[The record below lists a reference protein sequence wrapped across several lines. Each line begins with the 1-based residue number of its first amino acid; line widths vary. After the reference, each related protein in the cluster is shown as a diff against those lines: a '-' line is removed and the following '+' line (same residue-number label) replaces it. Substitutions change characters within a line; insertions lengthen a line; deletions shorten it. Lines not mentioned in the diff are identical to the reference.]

1 MKKFF
6 QEIKADIKFKSAGP
20 GQKLTESVGERAPR
34 GKPNQP
40 ALQQPRQG
48 PTSEAQMAAAAAL
61 ARLEQ
66 KQPRARGPT
75 SQESIRNQVRKELQA
90 EATVSGSP
98 EAPGTNKVP
107 EPREEGSTHL
117 AVPAVCFTCPLTGAT
132 LRKDQ
137 RDAHIKEAIL
147 SHFSTDPVA
156 ASIMKIHTFNR
167 DRDRVKLGVDTI
179 AKYLDNICLHP
190 EEEKYRKIKLQN
202 RVFQERINCL
212 EGTHEFF
219 EAVGFQKA
227 LLPVPDQE
235 GPEEFYVLSE
245 AALAQPQSLRKHKEQ
260 LLVAEPVRAT
270 LARQRRVFQP
280 SPLASQFDLP
290 GDFFNLTAEEVKREQ
305 RLRSE
310 AVERLSVLRT
320 KAMREREEQRERRR
334 YTYTLLRVRFPDGC
348 LLQGGCARGAGAV
361 GDGARLGAAGREPKA
376 SPVCAHPGRRHHSLS
391 SLPRE
396 PGGRGL
402 GWGAGCSPELRP
414 HRLSRPPR
422 HLLRP
427 GAGGRAVRLRPGGLA
442 ERLAAFRAAG
452 LGRAEVVGGGEP
464 GLRRVWAGALRP
476 PDLLVGRSPAGGPQ
490 GRRGGTGLFYPET
503 GAPVDHREA
512 LVK

>member
-20 GQKLTESVGERAPR
+20 GQKLTGERAPKE
-34 GKPNQP
+34 KPNQT
-40 ALQQPRQG
+40 AVRQPRQG
-48 PTSEAQMAAAAAL
+48 PTNEAQMAAAAAL

-66 KQPRARGPT
+66 KQPKARGPT
-75 SQESIRNQVRKELQA
+75 SQESIRNQVRKELRA
-90 EATVSGSP
+90 EATVSGST
-98 EAPGTNKVP
+98 EAPGTNMVP
-107 EPREEGSTHL
+107 EPREEGSAHL
-117 AVPAVCFTCPLTGAT
+117 AVPGVCFTCPLTGAT

-167 DRDRVKLGVDTI
+167 DRDKVKLGVDTI

-202 RVFQERINCL
+202 KVFQERINCL

-219 EAVGFQKA
+219 EAIGFQKA

-245 AALAQPQSLRKHKEQ
+245 AAVAEPQSLQRHKDQ

-270 LARQRRVFQP
+270 LARQRRVFRP
-280 SPLASQFDLP
+280 SPMASQFDLP
-290 GDFFNLTAEEVKREQ
+290 GDFFNLTAEEIKREQ

-320 KAMREREEQRERRR
+320 KAMREREEQRELRK
-334 YTYTLLRVRFPDGC
+334 YTYTLLRVRLPDGC
-348 LLQGGCARGAGAV
+348 LLQGTFYARERVGALYAFVREALQSDWLPFDLLASGGQKLSEEDSLAFNECGLVPSALLTFSWDAAV
-361 GDGARLGAAGREPKA
+361 LDDI
-376 SPVCAHPGRRHHSLS
+376 
-391 SLPRE
+391 
-396 PGGRGL
+396 
-402 GWGAGCSPELRP
+402 
-414 HRLSRPPR
+414 
-422 HLLRP
+422 
-427 GAGGRAVRLRPGGLA
+427 
-442 ERLAAFRAAG
+442 RAAG
-452 LGRAEVVGGGEP
+452 AEPNSSILKPE
-464 GLRRVWAGALRP
+464 
-476 PDLLVGRSPAGGPQ
+476 LLAAIEKLS
-490 GRRGGTGLFYPET
+490 
-503 GAPVDHREA
+503 
-512 LVK
+512 

>member
-20 GQKLTESVGERAPR
+20 GQKLTESVGERAPKE
-34 GKPNQP
+34 KPNQP
-40 ALQQPRQG
+40 ALRQPRQG
-48 PTSEAQMAAAAAL
+48 PTDEAQMAAAAAL

-66 KQPRARGPT
+66 KQPRSRGPT
-75 SQESIRNQVRKELQA
+75 SQESIRNQVRKELRA
-90 EATVSGSP
+90 EATVSGST
-98 EAPGTNKVP
+98 EAPGTNTVP
-107 EPREEGSTHL
+107 EAKEEGSAHL
-117 AVPAVCFTCPLTGAT
+117 AVPSVCFTCPLTGAT

-219 EAVGFQKA
+219 EAIGFQKA
-227 LLPVPDQE
+227 LLPVPDQGKGGRAGSWLCWEEESRVGASPCGSRVTSVRAPE
-235 GPEEFYVLSE
+235 GPDEFYVLSE
-245 AALAQPQSLRKHKEQ
+245 AALAQPQSLQRHKEQ

-270 LARQRRVFQP
+270 LARQRRVFRP
-280 SPLASQFDLP
+280 SPMASQFDLP
-290 GDFFNLTAEEVKREQ
+290 GDFFNLTAEEIKREQ

-320 KAMREREEQRERRR
+320 KAMREREEQREMRK
-334 YTYTLLRVRFPDGC
+334 YTYTLLRVRLPDGC
-348 LLQGGCARGAGAV
+348 LLQGTFYARERV
-361 GDGARLGAAGREPKA
+361 AALYAFVREALQSDWLPFDLLA
-376 SPVCAHPGRRHHSLS
+376 S
-391 SLPRE
+391 
-396 PGGRGL
+396 GGQ
-402 GWGAGCSPELRP
+402 
-414 HRLSRPPR
+414 RLSEDESLAFNECGLVPSA
-422 HLLRP
+422 LLTFSWD
-427 GAGGRAVRLRPGGLA
+427 AAVL
-442 ERLAAFRAAG
+442 EDIRAAG
-452 LGRAEVVGGGEP
+452 AE
-464 GLRRVWAGALRP
+464 
-476 PDLLVGRSPAGGPQ
+476 PDPSILKPELLAAIEKLS
-490 GRRGGTGLFYPET
+490 
-503 GAPVDHREA
+503 
-512 LVK
+512 

>member
-34 GKPNQP
+34 EKPNQP
-40 ALQQPRQG
+40 ALRQPRQG
-48 PTSEAQMAAAAAL
+48 PTDEAQMAAAAAL

-75 SQESIRNQVRKELQA
+75 SQESIRNQVRKELRA
-90 EATVSGSP
+90 EATVSGSL
-98 EAPGTNKVP
+98 EAPGTNM
-107 EPREEGSTHL
+107 
-117 AVPAVCFTCPLTGAT
+117 
-132 LRKDQ
+132 
-137 RDAHIKEAIL
+137 
-147 SHFSTDPVA
+147 HFSTDPVA

-167 DRDRVKLGVDTI
+167 DRDKVKLGVDTI

-219 EAVGFQKA
+219 EAIGFQKA

-245 AALAQPQSLRKHKEQ
+245 AALAQPQSLQTHKEQ
-260 LLVAEPVRAT
+260 LLVAEPVRAS

-290 GDFFNLTAEEVKREQ
+290 GDFFNLTAEEIKREQ

-320 KAMREREEQRERRR
+320 KAMREREEQREMRR

-348 LLQGGCARGAGAV
+348 LLQGTFYARERVAALYAFVREALQSDWLPFELLASGGQKLSEEESLAFNECGLVPSALLTFSWDAAV
-361 GDGARLGAAGREPKA
+361 LEDI
-376 SPVCAHPGRRHHSLS
+376 
-391 SLPRE
+391 
-396 PGGRGL
+396 
-402 GWGAGCSPELRP
+402 
-414 HRLSRPPR
+414 
-422 HLLRP
+422 
-427 GAGGRAVRLRPGGLA
+427 
-442 ERLAAFRAAG
+442 RAAG
-452 LGRAEVVGGGEP
+452 AE
-464 GLRRVWAGALRP
+464 
-476 PDLLVGRSPAGGPQ
+476 PDSSILKPELLSVIEKLS
-490 GRRGGTGLFYPET
+490 
-503 GAPVDHREA
+503 
-512 LVK
+512 

>member
-20 GQKLTESVGERAPR
+20 GQKLTGSVGERAPKE
-34 GKPNQP
+34 KPNQT
-40 ALQQPRQG
+40 AVRQPRQG
-48 PTSEAQMAAAAAL
+48 PTNEAQMAAAAAL

-66 KQPRARGPT
+66 KQPKARGPT
-75 SQESIRNQVRKELQA
+75 SQESIRNQVRKELRA
-90 EATVSGSP
+90 EATVSGST
-98 EAPGTNKVP
+98 EAPGTNMVP
-107 EPREEGSTHL
+107 EPREEGSAHL
-117 AVPAVCFTCPLTGAT
+117 AVPGVCFTCPLTGAT

-167 DRDRVKLGVDTI
+167 DRDKVKLGVDTI

-202 RVFQERINCL
+202 KVFQERINCL

-219 EAVGFQKA
+219 EAIGFQKA

-245 AALAQPQSLRKHKEQ
+245 AAVAEPQSLQRHKDQ

-270 LARQRRVFQP
+270 LARQRRVFRP
-280 SPLASQFDLP
+280 SPMASQFDLP
-290 GDFFNLTAEEVKREQ
+290 GDFFNLTAEEIKREQ

-320 KAMREREEQRERRR
+320 KAMREREEQRELRK
-334 YTYTLLRVRFPDGC
+334 YTYTLLRVRLPDGC
-348 LLQGGCARGAGAV
+348 LLQGGCPWGPALWWGGSGGLPGSGCSV
-361 GDGARLGAAGREPKA
+361 DC
-376 SPVCAHPGRRHHSLS
+376 SPTDRAAHPGTFYARERVGALYAFVREALQSDWLPFDLLASGGQKLSEEDSLAFNECGLVS
-391 SLPRE
+391 DGLPGWPLSALGAVRA
-396 PGGRGL
+396 GGRGP
-402 GWGAGCSPELRP
+402 GFQS
-414 HRLSRPPR
+414 
-422 HLLRP
+422 HLP
-427 GAGGRAVRLRPGGLA
+427 
-442 ERLAAFRAAG
+442 
-452 LGRAEVVGGGEP
+452 
-464 GLRRVWAGALRP
+464 
-476 PDLLVGRSPAGGPQ
+476 LLVQ
-490 GRRGGTGLFYPET
+490 C
-503 GAPVDHREA
+503 AP
-512 LVK
+512 K